1 LTAFIAFAL
10 LLGLMAIGVPIAI
23 SLGLAGM
30 VLLALFVGPEVLRV
44 VPQQFIGSLDVFT
57 LLAIPM
63 FILAGTLLG
72 TGGVAARLVNLA
84 MAGVGSVRG
93 GLGMVVVV
101 STIFFSGVSGSS
113 SADTAAIG
121 SITLP
126 AMRKRGYPPTFAAA
140 IVAVGGATAVLIP
153 PVIDLV
159 IIGVVANISI
169 AALFAAGIVPGVLNG
184 LAMVALTYFIARRM
198 KLPTERRLSP
208 REMGRAVLAGI
219 PALTVAVI
227 ILGGI
232 LGGVFTPTEAAGVAV
247 AYALLISLVVYRDLK
262 VRDLPRVVAVTGRIT
277 GIVMLLVGM
286 ASVFS
291 WYLTYQGVP
300 RDLGAWLSEFPHP
313 VLFLLMVNVVF
324 LFIGMVMDA
333 LPAIIVLMPILVPI
347 AADLGIHPVH
357 FGIVVEANIALGMI
371 TPPVGV
377 VLYTACAIAR
387 IPMESVV
394 RPLLPYLAAMF
405 VMLLLITY
413 VSAITLFLPSLLGLI

>member
-1 LTAFIAFAL
+1 MTALVAFVTVLGLMALGVPIAFAL
-10 LLGLMAIGVPIAI
+10 
-23 SLGLAGM
+23 GLAGA
-30 VLLALFVGPEVLRV
+30 LLLLLFVGPEVLRV
-44 VPQQFIGSLDVFT
+44 VPQQFLGSLDVFT

-101 STIFFSGVSGSS
+101 STVFFSGVSGSS

-126 AMRKRGYPPTFAAA
+126 AMRKRGYPPSFAAA

-169 AALFAAGIVPGVLNG
+169 AALFAAGIVPGVLNAV
-184 LAMVALTYFIARRM
+184 AMVALTYFLARRL
-198 KLPTERRLSP
+198 KLPTERRLSLP
-208 REMGRAVLAGI
+208 EMGRALLAGI

-262 VRDLPRVVAVTGRIT
+262 LRDLPRVLAVTGRIT

-291 WYLTYQGVP
+291 WFLTYQGVP
-300 RDLGAWLSEFPHP
+300 RDLGEWLAGIPHP

-347 AADLGIHPVH
+347 AVAQGIHPVH
-357 FGIVVEANIALGMI
+357 FGILVEANIALGMI

-387 IPMESVV
+387 IPMESAV
-394 RPLLPYLAAMF
+394 RPLLPYLAALA

-413 VSAITLFLPSLLGLI
+413 VGVITLFLPELLGLI

>member
-1 LTAFIAFAL
+1 
-10 LLGLMAIGVPIAI
+10 
-23 SLGLAGM
+23 
-30 VLLALFVGPEVLRV
+30 
-44 VPQQFIGSLDVFT
+44 
-57 LLAIPM
+57 
-63 FILAGTLLG
+63 
-72 TGGVAARLVNLA
+72 
-84 MAGVGSVRG
+84 
-93 GLGMVVVV
+93 
-101 STIFFSGVSGSS
+101 
-113 SADTAAIG
+113 
-121 SITLP
+121 
-126 AMRKRGYPPTFAAA
+126 MRKRGYPPSFAAA

-169 AALFAAGIVPGVLNG
+169 AALFAAGIVPGVLNAM
-184 LAMVALTYFIARRM
+184 AMVALTYFIARRM

-208 REMGRAVLAGI
+208 REMARALLAGI
-219 PALTVAVI
+219 PALTVAII

-247 AYALLISLVVYRDLK
+247 AYALLISLVVYRDLR
-262 VRDLPRVVAVTGRIT
+262 VRDLPRVLAVTGRIT

-291 WYLTYQGVP
+291 WYLTYEGVP
-300 RDLGAWLSEFPHP
+300 RDLGVWLSEIPHP
-313 VLFLLMVNVVF
+313 ILFLLMVNVVF

-347 AADLGIHPVH
+347 AAEQGIHPVH
-357 FGIVVEANIALGMI
+357 FGILVEANIALGMV

-394 RPLLPYLAAMF
+394 KPLLPYLAALA

-413 VSAITLFLPSLLGLI
+413 VGAISLFLPRLLGLV

>member
-1 LTAFIAFAL
+1 MTAFIAFVL

-300 RDLGAWLSEFPHP
+300 RDLGGWLSEIPHP